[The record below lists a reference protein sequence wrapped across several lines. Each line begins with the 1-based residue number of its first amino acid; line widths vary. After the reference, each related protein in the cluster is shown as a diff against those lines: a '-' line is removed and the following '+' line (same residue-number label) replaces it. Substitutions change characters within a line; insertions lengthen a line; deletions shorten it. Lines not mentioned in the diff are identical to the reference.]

1 MKRVGVL
8 LQINIYADFK
18 RAVLNTE
25 DAVRNQN
32 QNPFSRKLGGY

>member
-8 LQINIYADFK
+8 LQITMYTDFK
-18 RAVLNTE
+18 QAVLNAKYT
-25 DAVRNQN
+25 VKN